1 MPTLLCR
8 DRVCVWRENIVGPI
22 STALRIVKV
31 SQVNDIRSCDARHSE
46 EDFETECDTGTDI
59 YRTAAVPLQ
68 IADLVSASN
77 AVVTTTTRVRLDRA
91 TTIRR
96 PTLRP

>member
-1 MPTLLCR
+1 MPTHLCR
-8 DRVCVWRENIVGPI
+8 DRVCVWHENIVGPI

-31 SQVNDIRSCDARHSE
+31 SQVNAIRSCDARHSE
-46 EDFETECDTGTDI
+46 DFQTECDTGTHI
-59 YRTAAVPLQ
+59 YCTAAVPLQ

-77 AVVTTTTRVRLDRA
+77 AVATTTTRLRLDRA